1 VSESREWL
9 VYDSTKGPLLHH
21 VAIFPKDLE
30 SSIRFYRDGIG
41 LTVFADRV
49 LEGPSRELYGWP
61 SDKMH
66 LIFLGD
72 PNRPDAGCL
81 ELVDFIDASNDMSL
95 PVGSTMLAFLVDV
108 EGTVERLRALAFT
121 TQLRVVQRRGYP
133 AAALRDPDGILIA
146 LTQSAPGVDAS
157 LRSHSVRSR

>member
-1 VSESREWL
+1 
-9 VYDSTKGPLLHH
+9 
-21 VAIFPKDLE
+21 
-30 SSIRFYRDGIG
+30 
-41 LTVFADRV
+41 
-49 LEGPSRELYGWP
+49 
-61 SDKMH
+61 
-66 LIFLGD
+66 
-72 PNRPDAGCL
+72 L